1 MASTVVATSG
11 VGRPF
16 PRCADG
22 EHRTAGTVRQVGWA
36 IWLLAPAGATVLAA
50 LGSWWRSR
58 PKRPLTTDEAMRAH
72 GEYLDALVR
81 TARARDPR

>member
-1 MASTVVATSG
+1 MGHVAH
-11 VGRPF
+11 F
-16 PRCADG
+16 
-22 EHRTAGTVRQVGWA
+22 GWA

-72 GEYLDALVR
+72 GAYLDALVQ
-81 TARARDPR
+81 TARTEDPR